1 MSYCQEERPGQ
12 NGTVA
17 RSSFLPASRISQ
29 TWMVTTDTELSAQ
42 LIQLTY
48 EIGECVESLFPAE
61 AIDSDSVPGG
71 NEKISSVLT
80 CPDYFLVRFEK
91 IHY

>member
-1 MSYCQEERPGQ
+1 
-12 NGTVA
+12 
-17 RSSFLPASRISQ
+17 
-29 TWMVTTDTELSAQ
+29 MVTTDTELSAQ

-80 CPDYFLVRFEK
+80 CPDYFLVRLEK
-91 IHY
+91 FIIKMSFSLENIVSTPFCASRAL